1 MTRRRSVTTAGSLLL
16 SGLALA
22 ACGSSSSSSLT
33 PSQATTLANQINL
46 TSADVP
52 GYSSSPNAES
62 AADKQSGAQL
72 AACAGGVPPS
82 KNIADVNSPNFS
94 AGSGLTQMQ
103 TSSNVVVLPSSALV
117 QQNLKALTSAKG
129 HACLNTFVSNEL
141 SKSTSAGVTFNSG
154 TITSLPTSTAGTD
167 GGFGIRFIISAAA
180 QGVHIPFY
188 LDVLGFAKNSTEV
201 ELEALGIS
209 KPFPAAEESHLYSLL
224 VSRADAHVPAS

>member
-1 MTRRRSVTTAGSLLL
+1 MTRRRSVTAGSLLL
-16 SGLALA
+16 SVLALA
-22 ACGSSSSSSLT
+22 ACGSSSSSLST
-33 PSQATTLANQINL
+33 SQATTIANQINL

-52 GYSSSPNAES
+52 GFTSSPNPETAS
-62 AADKQSGAQL
+62 DKQGGAQL

-82 KNIADVNSPNFS
+82 KNIVDINSPNFS
-94 AGSGLTQMQ
+94 AGSGLTQTQ

-117 QQNLKALTSAKG
+117 QQNLTALTSAKG

-141 SKSTSAGVTFNSG
+141 SKSTSSGVTFNSG
-154 TITSLPTSTAGTD
+154 TITTLPTSTAGTD
-167 GGFGIRFIISAAA
+167 GGFGIRFIVSASA

-209 KPFPAAEESHLYSLL
+209 KPFPATQEAHLYSLL
-224 VSRADAHVPAS
+224 VSRADAHVPSS